1 MTLLASDF
9 DYDLSKTAIAQHAI
23 EPRDAARLLV
33 ASTLDDLTFTDL
45 PSLLDPGDVIVV
57 NETRVRAARLRATK
71 PTGGVVEVLLTKRRD
86 ETTWDAMVRP
96 ARKIRAGQTMVA
108 GPVSVTVLTD
118 PDRGVVVV
126 TITGDGDTDDLLPTI
141 GEVPLPPYFH
151 GRLEDDERYQT
162 MFSKTMGSAAAPTA
176 ALHFTAKVV
185 AALADRGVQFARVD
199 LEVGLDTFRP
209 MDDGPIEGHRMHRE
223 RYRIPEATATTIAAA
238 RDRGNRVVA
247 IGTTVIRTLETAASE
262 DGELHPGSGESDLF
276 IKPGYAFRAFDA
288 AVTNFHA
295 PRTTLLVLIAAILG
309 ERWRAVYDHALAS
322 EYRFLSF
329 GDAMFVEVPR

>member
-1 MTLLASDF
+1 
-9 DYDLSKTAIAQHAI
+9 
-23 EPRDAARLLV
+23 
-33 ASTLDDLTFTDL
+33 
-45 PSLLDPGDVIVV
+45 
-57 NETRVRAARLRATK
+57 
-71 PTGGVVEVLLTKRRD
+71 
-86 ETTWDAMVRP
+86 
-96 ARKIRAGQTMVA
+96 
-108 GPVSVTVLTD
+108 
-118 PDRGVVVV
+118 
-126 TITGDGDTDDLLPTI
+126 
-141 GEVPLPPYFH
+141 
-151 GRLEDDERYQT
+151 
-162 MFSKTMGSAAAPTA
+162 
-176 ALHFTAKVV
+176 
-185 AALADRGVQFARVD
+185 
-199 LEVGLDTFRP
+199 

-223 RYRIPEATATTIAAA
+223 RYRVPEATATTIAAA

-262 DGELHPGSGESDLF
+262 DGALHPGSGESDLF